1 MKRIFFIFLIGFIAV
16 SALYASKKY
25 GYFSPNITDLKKDSF
40 VQSRATPEAATG
52 RIERSEVRAQKFMV
66 ATANNHGSKAGL
78 EILKAGGSAMDA
90 AIAAQLVLNVV
101 EPQSS
106 GIGGGAFLLHW
117 DKTSR
122 SLKTYDGRE
131 TAPKASTTRLFL
143 RDDGSALSFGEAVRS
158 GRSIGVPGLI
168 KMMQLAHET
177 HGKLPWADLFQPA
190 IKLARDGFPVS
201 KRLHTLLSRKGA
213 DFFNPQA
220 RALFFKND
228 GTGGTLEAI
237 AVGETLKNPALAE
250 SLQLIALKKENGFY
264 EGELA
269 QAIVQTAKKA
279 PAVASQLTLDDLS
292 SYQAKLRAPICGAYL
307 KLKVCGMGAPSSGGT
322 TVAMILGLIDQMN
335 MGKGMSAEALH
346 KIAEAEKL
354 AFADRN
360 HYMADPDFVPQPT
373 GFLSADYLTKR
384 RQLIHPKT
392 TIEKAEPGD
401 VPFAKKA
408 SLGEDA
414 TIELGG
420 TTHISIIDGD
430 GNAVSMTS
438 SIEGAFG
445 SGQMVG
451 GFLLNNQLTDF
462 SFKPIDKNG
471 KPIANRVQSLKRPRS
486 SMAPTIVFD
495 EKGDVR
501 IVVGSPGGSRI
512 ILFVV
517 KALVAHL
524 NWGLGPQEAV
534 SLLNFG
540 SRNGPFELEKHS
552 EDTILKSALEALGQ
566 KVRLADMTSGAQ
578 MIVIKNQELIGG
590 ADPRREGVVLGE

>member
-1 MKRIFFIFLIGFIAV
+1 MKRIFFIFLFGIFAIGAIFGA
-16 SALYASKKY
+16 KQY
-25 GYFSPNITDLKKDSF
+25 GYFAPNITDLKKDSF
-40 VQSRATPEAATG
+40 VQSRAAPEAATG
-52 RIERSEVRAQKFMV
+52 RIERREVRAQKFMV
-66 ATANNHGSKAGL
+66 ATANSHGSKAGL

-106 GIGGGAFLLHW
+106 GIGGGAFLLHF
-117 DKTSR
+117 DKASS
-122 SLKTYDGRE
+122 SLQTYDGRE
-131 TAPKASTTRLFL
+131 TAPKASTERLFL
-143 RDDGSALSFGEAVRS
+143 RADGSALGFGEAVRS

-168 KMMQLAHET
+168 KMMELAHET
-177 HGKLPWADLFQPA
+177 HGKLPWAELFQPA
-190 IKLARDGFPVS
+190 IKLARSGFPVS
-201 KRLHTLLSRKGA
+201 KRLHNLLTRKGA

-228 GTGGTLEAI
+228 GTAL
-237 AVGETLKNPALAE
+237 AVAETLKNLEIAE
-250 SLQLIALKKENGFY
+250 SLELIASKKSAGFY

-269 QAIVQTAKKA
+269 QNIIKTAKEA
-279 PAVASQLTLDDLS
+279 PVVASQLTLEDLS
-292 SYQAKLRAPICGAYL
+292 SYEAKLRTPICGLYL
-307 KLKVCGMGAPSSGGT
+307 KHKVCGMGAPSSGGT
-322 TVAMILGLIDQMN
+322 TVAMILGLIDPLDL
-335 MGKGMSAEALH
+335 GKAMSADALH

-360 HYMADPDFVPQPT
+360 HFMADADFVPQPK
-373 GFLSADYLTKR
+373 GFLSPDYLSKR
-384 RQLIHPKT
+384 RELIQPKT
-392 TIEKAEPGD
+392 AIEKAEPGD
-401 VPFAKKA
+401 VPLAEKA
-408 SLGEDA
+408 SFGKDA

-420 TTHISIIDGD
+420 TTHISIIDAD

-462 SFKPIDKNG
+462 SFKPIDKEG
-471 KPIANRVQSLKRPRS
+471 KPIANRVQPMKRPRS

-495 EKGDVR
+495 ENDDVR

-540 SRNGPFELEKHS
+540 SRNGPFELEKHT

>member
-1 MKRIFFIFLIGFIAV
+1 MKRIFFIFLFGIIAIGAIFGA
-16 SALYASKKY
+16 KKY
-25 GYFSPNITDLKKDSF
+25 GYFTPNITDLKKDSF
-40 VQSRATPEAATG
+40 VQSRSAPEAATG
-52 RIERSEVRAQKFMV
+52 RTERREIRAQKHMV
-66 ATANNHGSKAGL
+66 ATANHHGSEAGL
-78 EILKAGGSAMDA
+78 KVLKAGGSAMDA

-106 GIGGGAFLLHW
+106 GIGGGAFLLHF
-117 DKTSR
+117 DKTTS
-122 SLKTYDGRE
+122 SLQTYDGRE
-131 TAPKASTTRLFL
+131 TAPKASTERLFL
-143 RDDGSALSFGEAVRS
+143 RDDGSALGFGEAVRS

-168 KMMQLAHET
+168 KMMELAHET

-190 IKLARDGFPVS
+190 IKLARSGFPVS
-201 KRLHTLLSRKGA
+201 KRLHNLLTRKGA
-213 DFFNPQA
+213 DFFNPAA
-220 RALFFKND
+220 RALFFKSD
-228 GTGGTLEAI
+228 GSAI
-237 AVGETLKNPALAE
+237 SVGETLKNLELADSFE
-250 SLQLIALKKENGFY
+250 LIALRKSAGFY

-269 QAIVQTAKKA
+269 QAIIKTAKDA
-279 PAVASQLTLDDLS
+279 PVVASQLTLEDLS
-292 SYQAKLRAPICGAYL
+292 SYEAKLRTPICGLYL
-307 KLKVCGMGAPSSGGT
+307 KHKVCGMGAPSSGGT
-322 TVAMILGLIDQMN
+322 TVAMILGLIEPLDL
-335 MGKGMSAEALH
+335 GKTMSADALH

-360 HYMADPDFVPQPT
+360 HYMADADFVPQPK
-373 GFLSADYLTKR
+373 GFLSRDYLSKR
-384 RQLIHPKT
+384 RELIQPKT
-392 TIEKAEPGD
+392 AIEKAKPGD
-401 VPFAKKA
+401 VPLAEKA
-408 SLGEDA
+408 SFGKDA

-420 TTHISIIDGD
+420 TTHISIIDAD

-462 SFKPIDKNG
+462 SFKPMDKEG
-471 KPIANRVQSLKRPRS
+471 KPIANRVQPMKRPRS

-495 EKGDVR
+495 ENDDVR

-540 SRNGPFELEKHS
+540 SRNGPFELEKHT
-552 EDTILKSALEALGQ
+552 EDSILKSALEALGQ

>member
-1 MKRIFFIFLIGFIAV
+1 
-16 SALYASKKY
+16 
-25 GYFSPNITDLKKDSF
+25 
-40 VQSRATPEAATG
+40 
-52 RIERSEVRAQKFMV
+52 MV
-66 ATANNHGSKAGL
+66 ATANHHGSEAGL
-78 EILKAGGSAMDA
+78 KILKAGGSAMDA

-106 GIGGGAFLLHW
+106 GIGGGAFLLHF
-117 DKTSR
+117 DKATS
-122 SLKTYDGRE
+122 SLQTYDGRE
-131 TAPKASTTRLFL
+131 TAPKASTERLFL
-143 RDDGSALSFGEAVRS
+143 REDGSALGFGEAVRS

-168 KMMQLAHET
+168 KMMELAHAT

-190 IKLARDGFPVS
+190 IKLARSGFPVS
-201 KRLHTLLSRKGA
+201 NRLHNLLTRKGA
-213 DFFNPQA
+213 DFFNPTA
-220 RALFFKND
+220 RALFFKSD
-228 GTGGTLEAI
+228 GKAL
-237 AVGETLKNPALAE
+237 AVGETLKNLEIAD
-250 SLQLIALKKENGFY
+250 SLELIASKKSAGFY

-269 QAIVQTAKKA
+269 EKIIKTAKEA
-279 PAVASQLTLDDLS
+279 PVVASQLTLEDLS
-292 SYQAKLRAPICGAYL
+292 SYEAKLRTPICGLYL
-307 KLKVCGMGAPSSGGT
+307 KHKVCGMGAPSSGGT
-322 TVAMILGLIDQMN
+322 TVAMILGLIDPLDL
-335 MGKGMSAEALH
+335 GKALSADALH

-360 HYMADPDFVPQPT
+360 HFMADADFIPQPK
-373 GFLSADYLTKR
+373 GFLSEDYLSKR
-384 RQLIHPKT
+384 RELIQPKT
-392 TIEKAEPGD
+392 AIEKAEPGD
-401 VPFAKKA
+401 VPLAKKA

-414 TIELGG
+414 TVELGG
-420 TTHISIIDGD
+420 TSHISIVDED

-462 SFKPIDKNG
+462 SFKPMDKEG
-471 KPIANRVQSLKRPRS
+471 KPIANRVQPMKRPRS

-495 EKGDVR
+495 ENDDVS

-540 SRNGPFELEKHS
+540 SRNGPFELEKHT